1 MADKL
6 SRRKLAQFVADRS
19 DSSKLL
25 HQSLEAVAAYL
36 IDSRRT
42 RESALVVRAIEDE
55 LSTRG
60 RVITKVTTAHSL
72 DAQLRAQISTL
83 VGAKDV
89 MIKEIVDSAVIG
101 GVRIETPGKTL
112 DATLQTKL
120 LALARAKQ

>member
-19 DSSKLL
+19 DSS
-25 HQSLEAVAAYL
+25 QSLQKSLQAVAAYL
-36 IDSRRT
+36 IDSRRI

-60 RVITKVTTAHSL
+60 RVITTVTTAIPL
-72 DAQLRAQISTL
+72 DDQLRAQVNAL
-83 VGAKDV
+83 VNAKDV
-89 MIKEIVDSAVIG
+89 MIREIVDSAVIG

-120 LALARAKQ
+120 LGLTRAKL

>member
-19 DSSKLL
+19 DTK
-25 HQSLEAVAAYL
+25 QSLQESLQAVAAYL
-36 IDSRRT
+36 IDNRRI

-55 LSTRG
+55 LATRG
-60 RVITKVTTAHSL
+60 RVITTVTTATPL
-72 DAQLRAQISTL
+72 DAQLRAQVNTL
-83 VGAKDV
+83 VNAKDV
-89 MIKEIVDSAVIG
+89 MIREIVDSAVIG

-120 LALARAKQ
+120 LGLTRAKL